1 MILTIYLYGS
11 QVLREKAAE
20 ADIEQREE
28 LTKLLED
35 MYETMKN
42 ADGCGLAAPQ
52 VGHSLRVLIVG
63 GSDLAGRY
71 PELADFIRRM
81 INPVFTFKSVD
92 LCTYSVGC
100 LSVPNIDA
108 DIDRPKVVRIRY
120 FDENFQ
126 DKEEEFDGFASRML
140 QHEMDHL
147 DGVVFTDRAAPIRKK
162 MLGSK
167 LNNISKGN
175 VTTSYRVKTDK

>member
-1 MILTIYLYGS
+1 MILPIYLYGS

-63 GSDLAGRY
+63 GSDLADCY
-71 PELADFIRRM
+71 PVLVDFLRIL
-81 INPVFTFKSVD
+81 INPVFTFKSD
-92 LCTYSVGC
+92 ELCTYTEGC

-126 DKEEEFDGFASRML
+126 EKEEEFDGFASRML

>member
-1 MILTIYLYGS
+1 MILPIYLYGS

-35 MYETMKN
+35 MYETMRN

-52 VGHSLRVLIVG
+52 VGRSLRVLIVD
-63 GSDLAGRY
+63 GSDLADRY

-81 INPVFTFKSVD
+81 INPVFTFKSEEM
-92 LCTYSVGC
+92 CTYSEGC
-100 LSVPNIDA
+100 LSIPNIDA

-120 FDENFQ
+120 IDENFQ
-126 DKEEEFDGFASRML
+126 EKEEEFDGFASRML

-162 MLGSK
+162 ILGSK

-175 VTTSYRVKTDK
+175 VTTSYRVKIDK

>member
-1 MILTIYLYGS
+1 MILPIYLYGS
-11 QVLREKAAE
+11 QVLREKAE
-20 ADIEQREE
+20 DADIEQREE

-35 MYETMKN
+35 MYETMRN

-52 VGHSLRVLIVG
+52 VGRSIRVLIVD
-63 GSDLAGRY
+63 GSDLDDRY

-81 INPVFTFKSVD
+81 INPVFTFKSEEM
-92 LCTYSVGC
+92 CTYSEGC
-100 LSVPNIDA
+100 LSVPNVDA
-108 DIDRPKVVRIRY
+108 DIDRPKLVRIRY

-126 DKEEEFDGFASRML
+126 EREEEFDGFAARML

-167 LNNISKGN
+167 LNSISKGS
-175 VTTSYRVKTDK
+175 VKTSYRVKSDK